1 MDVVSLVQTRDQSVQ
16 EKGEKAYT
24 FDMILYRSVV
34 VVPIRSQAVISDESN
49 RLTSTKRRGK
59 GREEKG
65 KRGAISCSVSST

>member
-34 VVPIRSQAVISDESN
+34 VVPIRSQAVISDESY
-49 RLTSTKRRGK
+49 RLTLGKEEGREGKRR
-59 GREEKG
+59 
-65 KRGAISCSVSST
+65 